1 MSKITFKDVPAPP
14 AGKLKTLDLFL
25 ISMGGVIG
33 AGVITL
39 IGPAI
44 GMTGYS
50 VWLAYAAAILLGFL
64 MIFPIIIAST
74 TIRVGGGIYSLC
86 GGMSNPTIAG
96 MMSYTYMIYV
106 LSAAIFAIAIR
117 TYLGELFPALN
128 TVWTA
133 VIVLTIFYVI
143 NLLGLNVFAKAAAIM
158 TWVLFAGLIL
168 FIAYGL
174 PQISQPI
181 FDFGGEKFF
190 AGGIKGF
197 AAAAFLLM
205 YSTQGYYIAI
215 FYGAGA
221 KKATRDIPKAILLC
235 IPFLIILYVGV
246 AIVNVGVLPL
256 EETAGKTLIVAAKN
270 IMPPTL
276 ATVFI
281 IAGPIMALTTTLNA
295 NFSMNMYPLRQ
306 ACRDGWLPRSF
317 ATENRYGIPWKVL
330 TYQYLIAL
338 IPLLLNFNI
347 TLITNNIQLVLTC
360 INVFVV
366 LGIWNIPKK
375 FPEAWAKSK
384 LHMPKGLF
392 YMFMC
397 IAIGINGIIFVNSLL
412 SLTPAV
418 AIGNSVLLIAA
429 VALGLITSKKGNV
442 IIETSVWTDNGAG
455 SDD

>member
-1 MSKITFKDVPAPP
+1 
-14 AGKLKTLDLFL
+14 
-25 ISMGGVIG
+25 
-33 AGVITL
+33 
-39 IGPAI
+39 
-44 GMTGYS
+44 
-50 VWLAYAAAILLGFL
+50 
-64 MIFPIIIAST
+64 
-74 TIRVGGGIYSLC
+74 
-86 GGMSNPTIAG
+86 
-96 MMSYTYMIYV
+96 
-106 LSAAIFAIAIR
+106 
-117 TYLGELFPALN
+117 
-128 TVWTA
+128 
-133 VIVLTIFYVI
+133 
-143 NLLGLNVFAKAAAIM
+143 
-158 TWVLFAGLIL
+158 
-168 FIAYGL
+168 
-174 PQISQPI
+174 
-181 FDFGGEKFF
+181 
-190 AGGIKGF
+190 
-197 AAAAFLLM
+197 M